1 MFARLRRA
9 KEEYPRQFWL
19 LFWGML
25 ISTIGSSMVWPFL
38 MIYVSEKLQLP
49 LSTVTTLMTVNAIS
63 GLIFS
68 FIAGPVADRVG
79 RKRIMY
85 ISLIS
90 DGLAFLLLSQAESYP
105 AFMALMALRGAI
117 NPLYRVGAD
126 AMMADLVPPEK
137 RPDAYSLLRMSNNI
151 GISIGPSIGGF
162 IAGVSYNLAF
172 FIAAIGMVTYGV
184 LVIVQARETLPKQQ
198 TQPQVEKFGGYGRVL
213 SDWPFISFV
222 LAFLLNTMVA
232 SMIWVLLSVYAKQ
245 NYGVPENQYGFI
257 ATTIVPIPEKRGS
270 AMHFTYRISPGE
282 KFTIAEVRVVGNTV
296 TKDKVIRREITL
308 APGDLF
314 SGSKVQKSFNKLRDL
329 DYFEKIDIYPKVS
342 GDTTA
347 DLFVDVKEKE
357 RTGLFAFGGG
367 YSSLEDIVAYLSI
380 EQRNFD
386 IGNWPSFRGAG
397 QDLKLWFQFG
407 ETSTGFNLGFTE
419 PWFLDRPISF
429 GPDLFSFT
437 YDWDEYEEKH
447 TGGDLRLRRRWEDF
461 SVGLKLRSEDVKLS
475 DILIPEFANQAGKKR
490 VNTVTLDYVYQGI
503 DRIVLPTKGD
513 RFSISLEYA
522 GGPWGGMWNSPSG
535 FWKTI
540 ITAL

>member
-257 ATTIVPIPEKRGS
+257 ATTNALMVVFLQFAVTQITKRHTPLPVMAIGALFYTVGGASIALGTGFWGFWMSMVIMTIGELIVTPTGSTYAANRAPADMRGRYMS
-270 AMHFTYRISPGE
+270 IYGLTWSVASGIGPLLGGFLNDN
-282 KFTIAEVRVVGNTV
+282 IAPVAIWYGAGIIGLSSVLAFIVLARQQR
-296 TKDKVIRREITL
+296 KTL
-308 APGDLF
+308 AASL
-314 SGSKVQKSFNKLRDL
+314 Q
-329 DYFEKIDIYPKVS
+329 
-342 GDTTA
+342 A
-347 DLFVDVKEKE
+347 D
-357 RTGLFAFGGG
+357 
-367 YSSLEDIVAYLSI
+367 
-380 EQRNFD
+380 
-386 IGNWPSFRGAG
+386 
-397 QDLKLWFQFG
+397 
-407 ETSTGFNLGFTE
+407 
-419 PWFLDRPISF
+419 
-429 GPDLFSFT
+429 
-437 YDWDEYEEKH
+437 
-447 TGGDLRLRRRWEDF
+447 
-461 SVGLKLRSEDVKLS
+461 
-475 DILIPEFANQAGKKR
+475 
-490 VNTVTLDYVYQGI
+490 
-503 DRIVLPTKGD
+503 
-513 RFSISLEYA
+513 
-522 GGPWGGMWNSPSG
+522 
-535 FWKTI
+535 
-540 ITAL
+540 

>member
-257 ATTIVPIPEKRGS
+257 ATTNALMVVFLQFAVTQITKRHTPLPVMAIGALFYTVGGASIALGTGFWGFWMSMVIMTIGELIVTPTGSTYAANRAPADMRGRYMS
-270 AMHFTYRISPGE
+270 IYGLTWSVASGIGPLLGGFLNDN
-282 KFTIAEVRVVGNTV
+282 IAPVAIWYGAGIIGLSSVLAFLVLARQQR
-296 TKDKVIRREITL
+296 KTL
-308 APGDLF
+308 AASL
-314 SGSKVQKSFNKLRDL
+314 Q
-329 DYFEKIDIYPKVS
+329 
-342 GDTTA
+342 A
-347 DLFVDVKEKE
+347 D
-357 RTGLFAFGGG
+357 
-367 YSSLEDIVAYLSI
+367 
-380 EQRNFD
+380 
-386 IGNWPSFRGAG
+386 
-397 QDLKLWFQFG
+397 
-407 ETSTGFNLGFTE
+407 
-419 PWFLDRPISF
+419 
-429 GPDLFSFT
+429 
-437 YDWDEYEEKH
+437 
-447 TGGDLRLRRRWEDF
+447 
-461 SVGLKLRSEDVKLS
+461 
-475 DILIPEFANQAGKKR
+475 
-490 VNTVTLDYVYQGI
+490 
-503 DRIVLPTKGD
+503 
-513 RFSISLEYA
+513 
-522 GGPWGGMWNSPSG
+522 
-535 FWKTI
+535 
-540 ITAL
+540 

>member
-9 KEEYPRQFWL
+9 KEEYPHQFWL

-68 FIAGPVADRVG
+68 FIAGPVADRIG

-126 AMMADLVPPEK
+126 AMMADLIPPEK

-257 ATTIVPIPEKRGS
+257 ATTNALMVVFLQFAVTQITKRHTPLPVMAIGALFYTVGGASIALGTGFWGFWMSMVIMTIGELIVTPTGSTYAANRAPADMRGRYMS
-270 AMHFTYRISPGE
+270 IYGLTWSVASGIGPLLGGFLNDN
-282 KFTIAEVRVVGNTV
+282 IAPVAIWYGAGIIGLSSVLAFIVLARQQR
-296 TKDKVIRREITL
+296 KTL
-308 APGDLF
+308 AASL
-314 SGSKVQKSFNKLRDL
+314 Q
-329 DYFEKIDIYPKVS
+329 
-342 GDTTA
+342 A
-347 DLFVDVKEKE
+347 D
-357 RTGLFAFGGG
+357 
-367 YSSLEDIVAYLSI
+367 
-380 EQRNFD
+380 
-386 IGNWPSFRGAG
+386 
-397 QDLKLWFQFG
+397 
-407 ETSTGFNLGFTE
+407 
-419 PWFLDRPISF
+419 
-429 GPDLFSFT
+429 
-437 YDWDEYEEKH
+437 
-447 TGGDLRLRRRWEDF
+447 
-461 SVGLKLRSEDVKLS
+461 
-475 DILIPEFANQAGKKR
+475 
-490 VNTVTLDYVYQGI
+490 
-503 DRIVLPTKGD
+503 
-513 RFSISLEYA
+513 
-522 GGPWGGMWNSPSG
+522 
-535 FWKTI
+535 
-540 ITAL
+540 